1 MSKIEQLIKKFC
13 PNGVE
18 RVPLETLLDYEQ
30 PGKYIVRST
39 EYDDT
44 FPTPVL
50 TAGQTFILGYTDEE
64 DGIYEASKNAPV
76 IIFDDFTT
84 ANKWVDFRFKVKS
97 SAMKILTLKEDSD
110 ANIRFVFYAMQVITY
125 IPGEH
130 SRQWIGKFSKFAIP
144 LPPRPVQ
151 DEIVNALDAMD
162 AVVKA
167 LEEERKARFE
177 QYEAM
182 RDKLLKFANCVC
194 GGGYR
199 KITIDGVCVK
209 TMNVQW
215 KGNAKTYRYIDLSSV
230 DRETHLIG
238 STMEITSENAPSRAQ
253 QIVCTGD
260 VLFATTRPTQ
270 MRLCVVPLE
279 YDGQICST
287 GYVVLRANVDLVNPR
302 WIYYQLYG
310 DEFCRYC
317 EHNQIQGGA
326 YPSITNASVK
336 AYEIIM
342 PPRNV
347 QDEVIKSLDAFSAVV
362 TALDEEIATR
372 REQFAGWLE
381 KLMEFREAA

>member
-18 RVPLETLLDYEQ
+18 RGPLETLLDYEQ

-130 SRQWIGKFSKFAIP
+130 SRQWIEKFSKFAIP

-151 DEIVNALDAMD
+151 DEIVKALDAMD

-177 QYEAM
+177 QFEAM
-182 RDKLLKFANCVC
+182 RDKLLKFAN
-194 GGGYR
+194 GGGYNVVFLR
-199 KITIDGVCVK
+199 ELVCKDVIKMTRGNVISKKDIAACPGDYPIYSSSAMGDGEFGRYGKYMFEEELVTWSIDGGGRFFYRPKKRFSVTNVCGYMRINNLKVLNTK
-209 TMNVQW
+209 YLYYVLSQQW
-215 KGNAKTYRYIDLSSV
+215 LSKKY
-230 DRETHLIG
+230 DYTHKALPTNIVNDYLIP
-238 STMEITSENAPSRAQ
+238 MRLIADQEK
-253 QIVCTGD
+253 IVTRLDKFED
-260 VLFATTRPTQ
+260 VL
-270 MRLCVVPLE
+270 
-279 YDGQICST
+279 I
-287 GYVVLRANVDLVNPR
+287 
-302 WIYYQLYG
+302 
-310 DEFCRYC
+310 
-317 EHNQIQGGA
+317 
-326 YPSITNASVK
+326 
-336 AYEIIM
+336 
-342 PPRNV
+342 
-347 QDEVIKSLDAFSAVV
+347 
-362 TALDEEIATR
+362 ALDEEIAAR